1 MKGKRILLGITGG
14 IAAYKIAF
22 LIRLL
27 KKKEAE
33 VRCIMTPASCD
44 FISPLTIA
52 TLSENPVHIE
62 FWNQSNGAWT
72 NHVDLGMW
80 PDLFLIAPLTA
91 NTLAKLVHG
100 QSDNLLTATYLSAKS
115 PIFIA
120 PAMDLDMY
128 AHPSTTRNLNQL
140 ESDGIQL
147 IPAEFGELASGLV
160 GQGRMAEP
168 ETIVQYLEDFFQR
181 SNQLEGETI
190 LITAGPTYENIDPV
204 RFIGNRSSGKMGYAI
219 AKRALEFGAEVIL
232 ISGPTQEKLVHEKLK
247 LIHIESADEL
257 FAEVQKNWITSSIG
271 IFSAA
276 VADYKPAEQATQKIK
291 KNAEEMTIRL
301 VKNPDS
307 LRWAG
312 STKKSEQI
320 LIGFALETQH
330 ALENGKS
337 KLERK
342 NLDLIVINTLEDI
355 GAGFGGETNKILL
368 LDKHNKLTQFELK
381 SKQAVAVD
389 IMKAIVQFK
398 NENSK
403 N

>member
-80 PDLFLIAPLTA
+80 PDVFLIAPLTA

-147 IPAEFGELASGLV
+147 IAAEFGELASGLV

-181 SNQLEGETI
+181 GNQLEGETI

-219 AKRALEFGAEVIL
+219 AKKALEFGAEVIL

-291 KNAEEMTIRL
+291 KNADELMIRL

-312 STKKSEQI
+312 STKKAEQI
-320 LIGFALETQH
+320 LIGFALETEQ
-330 ALENGKS
+330 ALEYGKS

-355 GAGFGGETNKILL
+355 GAGFGGETNKIQL
-368 LDKHNKLTQFELK
+368 LDKHNNLTQFELK